1 MAGRDL
7 RYMKSGRGAGTNWFF
22 VYRIPRELLGHPR
35 FMTRKRKPM
44 DKIVESLGTDDPGEA
59 CRRRDDKVVYWNR
72 QFRMLRDGPSED
84 DIREEAI
91 EVYRAALK
99 AWAARPA
106 GWDPAQL
113 RLHLNARD
121 YARRLDEAIRTQV
134 AKEITDYCER
144 SGGLLEAGTEP
155 YRKFGIELIRMKM
168 AAGDGEAWL
177 PWPDGRTSY
186 GSEAHLPSLPK
197 IEPPEIESPVASS
210 EYSSPLPAPPLTR
223 RETETL
229 SEAFNSYVQTELDGT
244 SAGTVVEYQFKVN
257 TFIQKVGDLPLS
269 KVTDHVAVDFLDKH
283 LLSERKL
290 KPKTRNG
297 YAMLFSAIFKSAIR
311 RKKATYNPFAD
322 QLVKA
327 ESVHYEPFTDQ
338 EIATLFADA
347 KFEISPAKYKT
358 ATALPWVSLVS
369 AFTGCRLEE
378 VAQLKASD
386 IKKTEGIWHFEFCHE
401 GNGKTKAATRK
412 VPLHHVLIDAGL
424 LRYRD
429 KLPSGSPLFPGLK
442 EGRQSKLGS
451 NLGDMFR
458 YWRKKLGIVRPGV
471 NFHSFRHTVGDRLRR
486 AGIQESDIAALL
498 GHEDER
504 ITSRVYG
511 HNGPGL
517 KRLREVVEQLTY
529 KGLRQPRP
537 SR

>member
-22 VYRIPRELLGHPR
+22 VYRIPRELLGHPQ
-35 FMTRKRKPM
+35 FMTRKGRPM

-59 CRRRDDKVVYWNR
+59 CRLRDEKVVYWNR

-84 DIREEAI
+84 DIREEAV
-91 EVYRAALK
+91 EVYRATLK
-99 AWAARPA
+99 AEAARRE
-106 GWDPAQL
+106 QITK
-113 RLHLNARD
+113 D
-121 YARRLDEAIRTQV
+121 YGERLDFAIQTQ
-134 AKEITDYCER
+134 AAEEITKYCNR
-144 SGGLLEAGTEP
+144 NGVLLEPGTEL
-155 YRKFGIELIRMKM
+155 YRKIGLAFLK
-168 AAGDGEAWL
+168 AKVTAGDREVRL
-177 PWPDGRTSY
+177 PLPDGRIIW
-186 GSEAHLPSLPK
+186 GGDQNLPPPPK
-197 IEPPEIESPVASS
+197 IEPPVPAS
-210 EYSSPLPAPPLTR
+210 ERPPPLPAPPLTR
-223 RETETL
+223 RETETF
-229 SEAFNSYVQTELDGT
+229 SEAFKAYVQTELDGT
-244 SAGTVVEYQFKVN
+244 SAGTVSEYQLKVN
-257 TFIQKVGDLPLS
+257 TFINKVGDLPLN

-338 EIATLFADA
+338 ELATLFADA

-358 ATALPWVSLVS
+358 ASALPWVSLVS
-369 AFTGCRLEE
+369 TFTGCRLEE

-429 KLPSGSPLFPGLK
+429 KLPSGFPLFPGLK

-458 YWRKKLGIVRPGV
+458 YWRKKLGIVRPRV

-517 KRLREVVEQLTY
+517 KRLKEVVEQLTY
-529 KGLRQPRP
+529 KGLRLPRLP
-537 SR
+537 R